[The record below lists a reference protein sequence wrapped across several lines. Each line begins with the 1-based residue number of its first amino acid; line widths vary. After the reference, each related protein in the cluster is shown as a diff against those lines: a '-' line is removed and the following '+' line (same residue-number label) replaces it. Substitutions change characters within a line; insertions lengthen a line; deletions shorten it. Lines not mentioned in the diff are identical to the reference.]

1 MPVHTLVLLA
11 ATLLVALTTGMVYA
25 FAVVVMPGLRT
36 RPDGEFLAGF
46 KAIDRI
52 IQDNNPL
59 FLLVWVGG
67 LFLVIVAVVL
77 NATVLVGADRWL
89 LFASVATYLLG
100 IQLPTFAVNVP
111 LNNRL
116 QTVDLEALDPAGL
129 ASEREAFEAP
139 WIFWNWV
146 RTIFG
151 VVTTVLLLWVV
162 VG

>member
-1 MPVHTLVLLA
+1 MPIHTLVLLA

-25 FAVVVMPGLRT
+25 FAVVVMPGLQT
-36 RPDGEFLAGF
+36 RPDAEFLSGF

-52 IQDNNPL
+52 IQNNAPL

-67 LFLVIVAVVL
+67 FLLVIAAVIL

-89 LFASVATYLLG
+89 LVASVATYLLG
-100 IQLPTFAVNVP
+100 VQLPTFVVNVP

-116 QTVDLEALDPAGL
+116 QGVDLEALDPAGL
-129 ASEREAFEAP
+129 SSEREAFEAP

-146 RTIFG
+146 RTVFG
-151 VVTTVLLLWVV
+151 VMTTGLLLWVAV
-162 VG
+162 